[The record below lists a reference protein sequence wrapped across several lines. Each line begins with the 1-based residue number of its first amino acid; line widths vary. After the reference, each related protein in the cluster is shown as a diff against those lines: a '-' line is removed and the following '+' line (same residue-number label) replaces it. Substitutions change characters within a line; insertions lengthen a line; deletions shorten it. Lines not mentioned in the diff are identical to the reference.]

1 MLLKAFIY
9 ETTNPSTELLKDVF
23 DLIQQNILTSEFHI
37 TKIVDFLSHISLEFK
52 VDNVLNGE
60 LFYNVESKNLE
71 ITIKKCGNSTKFK
84 LRYPKYLY
92 TISVSD
98 NSKVEKIKAAI
109 NSKVQRID
117 LTGKKSKGDKKET
130 GKKAKTQ

>member
-9 ETTNPSTELLKDVF
+9 ETINPSTELLKDVF

-71 ITIKKCGNSTKFK
+71 ITIKKTPLVSIKRNIITHMPSVT
-84 LRYPKYLY
+84 YP
-92 TISVSD
+92 
-98 NSKVEKIKAAI
+98 
-109 NSKVQRID
+109 
-117 LTGKKSKGDKKET
+117 
-130 GKKAKTQ
+130 